1 MIEEAVRVFGS
12 AEQLPQRDA
21 VDAMDYTVSCLKV
34 PACRRPVATITGV
47 SPDAASPPAC

>member
-12 AEQLPQRDA
+12 AEQLPQREA

-34 PACRRPVATITGV
+34 TSDNCQRT
-47 SPDAASPPAC
+47 S